1 MPRFVWTKDQSSF
14 LYSLIHAKASVIE
27 DKRSDSNSLD
37 SKKKAWDEIVKVFN
51 LKFPESLI
59 SLSQANDKWRQ
70 HKRDVKATTAAE
82 RRAVM
87 STGNDIT
94 IPQVSD
100 DVAATKSI
108 IGPQISPVNYHKDS
122 DKIQANKRAF
132 SPSDSEDEEGANI
145 SVQAPKIA
153 KTSSDAQI
161 NAIMDM
167 KRIKH
172 EAEMASLKREE
183 DRQIELH
190 NEKMAS
196 LKRKEARDEEFHQLR
211 MKLASSNFSQIPKD
225 PYSMRDYNEH
235 MEF

>member
-1 MPRFVWTKDQSSF
+1 
-14 LYSLIHAKASVIE
+14 
-27 DKRSDSNSLD
+27 
-37 SKKKAWDEIVKVFN
+37 
-51 LKFPESLI
+51 
-59 SLSQANDKWRQ
+59 
-70 HKRDVKATTAAE
+70 
-82 RRAVM
+82 M
-87 STGNDIT
+87 STSNDRS

-100 DVAATKSI
+100 DVAARKSI
-108 IGPQISPVNYHKDS
+108 IGPQITPVNYLKDS
-122 DKIQANKRAF
+122 DKVQAYKRAL
-132 SPSDSEDEEGANI
+132 SPSDSEDEEGANV
-145 SVQAPKIA
+145 SVQAQAPKIA